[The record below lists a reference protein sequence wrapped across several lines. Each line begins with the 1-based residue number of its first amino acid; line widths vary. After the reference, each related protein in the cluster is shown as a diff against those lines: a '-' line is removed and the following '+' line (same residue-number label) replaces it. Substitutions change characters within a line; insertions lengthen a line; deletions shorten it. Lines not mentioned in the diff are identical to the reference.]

1 MVDLHGRVAIVTG
14 ASRGV
19 GKGIALGLGEAG
31 ATVYVTGRT
40 VDDSRLPPFLKGTTV
55 PQSAQE
61 VSLRGGVGIAHP
73 CDLGDDA
80 QMEELFQRVSRE
92 QGRLDLLVNNAWSAA
107 DHILGGYFFGTPF
120 WEQPLSLWD
129 DLMNV
134 GLRCHYAASRWA
146 ARMMVPKGEGL
157 MVNISYYGSR
167 HYMNNVVYGVR
178 QGAIDKLS
186 ADMAHELAPFNVC
199 SLSLYPGV
207 VRTEGMVA
215 AAAFDPAIGLSGSE
229 SPLFVGRC
237 VAALCWE
244 RDRSAYNGTTLYTAD
259 LGRLY
264 GIEEENGFRPE
275 RSEGERR

>member
-1 MVDLHGRVAIVTG
+1 
-14 ASRGV
+14 
-19 GKGIALGLGEAG
+19 
-31 ATVYVTGRT
+31 
-40 VDDSRLPPFLKGTTV
+40 
-55 PQSAQE
+55 
-61 VSLRGGVGIAHP
+61 
-73 CDLGDDA
+73 
-80 QMEELFQRVSRE
+80 
-92 QGRLDLLVNNAWSAA
+92 
-107 DHILGGYFFGTPF
+107 
-120 WEQPLSLWD
+120 
-129 DLMNV
+129 
-134 GLRCHYAASRWA
+134 
-146 ARMMVPKGEGL
+146 
-157 MVNISYYGSR
+157 
-167 HYMNNVVYGVR
+167 MNNVVYGVR

-215 AAAFDPAIGLSGSE
+215 AASFDPSIDLSGSE

-237 VAALCWE
+237 VGALCWE